1 MLFPVFCETA
11 FGYFDIELF
20 CVIFGV
26 DTKNKNMI
34 VDILEFIS
42 YLYKEVLPLET
53 VASVISY
60 SNQQPYLWLGGCFF
74 DAYAL

>member
-53 VASVISY
+53 VASVNSSDIKSATL
-60 SNQQPYLWLGGCFF
+60 PLAGRLLF
-74 DAYAL
+74 